1 MSKVGWGKA
10 REKGIP
16 RGEAFFP
23 SRGKKMRGGE
33 PTGAD
38 LNTLQDTLRP
48 GYALIDTHP
57 HSLIFLSRTHG
68 GSLSLIIFFFTV
80 IYNRT
85 NHGRTEGLT

>member
-16 RGEAFFP
+16 RGGAFFP

-33 PTGAD
+33 PTKSD
-38 LNTLQDTLRP
+38 LNTLRCTQRL

-57 HSLIFLSRTHG
+57 HSLIFLIRTHG
-68 GSLSLIIFFFTV
+68 GSLSLIIFFFTA
-80 IYNRT
+80 IYNMT